1 MDSISTVNISDAGE
15 GYKETPEVVFS
26 YGSDANTTDQL
37 VAYDPT
43 DTPKHGTLAFDQN
56 ESLIMVY
63 HDSIY
68 GSDWRIFE
76 EGFGLAEL
84 NASSVDRILW
94 TKDTG
99 TGNALIL
106 PNDRNITRRYVE
118 YVVEGN
124 GSFPPLQ
131 RTLVP
136 QPDYLATTPLPNLL
150 RMPPQ
155 VALSMPAVMPF
166 FFLDLNNSAVINNP
180 GMGLNN
186 NAFVVISFE

>member
-1 MDSISTVNISDAGE
+1 MDSISTINISDAGE

-26 YGSDANTTDQL
+26 YGTDANTTDQL

-43 DTPKHGTLAFDQN
+43 DTPKHGTLAFDED

-84 NASSVDRILW
+84 NATSVDRILW

-124 GSFPPLQ
+124 GSFPSPSGGLWCPSRIVWLQ
-131 RTLVP
+131 RP
-136 QPDYLATTPLPNLL
+136 PNF
-150 RMPPQ
+150 MDAAPSGTEHASGY
-155 VALSMPAVMPF
+155 AL
-166 FFLDLNNSAVINNP
+166 FFLDLNNSAVIHNP
-180 GMGLNN
+180 GMGLEDTNLI
-186 NAFVVISFE
+186 VISFE